1 MAWTSVCR
9 PAFRLLT
16 ETEALRSALIDRRN
30 FVKAAG
36 IGFLACLRPGA
47 LMALERADAVYASGI
62 RAADGSFAVATV
74 TERGEI
80 VDRVALPARAHG
92 MAFSNATGHT
102 VAFARRPGTY
112 AMIFDPFG
120 KTEPIVIAAAQGRHF
135 YGHGTFSPD
144 GRLLYA
150 SENDFDNNRGVIG
163 LYDAHNRFSRI
174 SEYQTFGTGPHD
186 MTVSD
191 DGRLIVVANGGIE
204 THPEFGRTKLNLD
217 HMEPSLT
224 LIDAATGA
232 LVEKHG
238 LPAEY
243 AQVSTRHVDIDASGR
258 IWFACQYEGPRNSL
272 PPLVGHFAKGE
283 DLTFVTLPDDTTR
296 ALGNYVGAIAVNR
309 HEHLVGVTSPVKG
322 TAVTLDGRTGAVLK
336 VESIDNAAGIA
347 PGADGFA
354 VSSYDG
360 TFGVA
365 RSDVAWD
372 QHIVG
377 IGQPV

>member
-1 MAWTSVCR
+1 M
-9 PAFRLLT
+9 
-16 ETEALRSALIDRRN
+16 
-30 FVKAAG
+30 
-36 IGFLACLRPGA
+36 
-47 LMALERADAVYASGI
+47 
-62 RAADGSFAVATV
+62 
-74 TERGEI
+74 
-80 VDRVALPARAHG
+80 
-92 MAFSNATGHT
+92 
-102 VAFARRPGTY
+102 
-112 AMIFDPFG
+112 
-120 KTEPIVIAAAQGRHF
+120 
-135 YGHGTFSPD
+135 
-144 GRLLYA
+144 
-150 SENDFDNNRGVIG
+150 
-163 LYDAHNRFSRI
+163 
-174 SEYQTFGTGPHD
+174 
-186 MTVSD
+186 
-191 DGRLIVVANGGIE
+191 
-204 THPEFGRTKLNLD
+204 
-217 HMEPSLT
+217 
-224 LIDAATGA
+224 
-232 LVEKHG
+232 
-238 LPAEY
+238 
-243 AQVSTRHVDIDASGR
+243 DIDASGR

-372 QHIVG
+372 QHIVR